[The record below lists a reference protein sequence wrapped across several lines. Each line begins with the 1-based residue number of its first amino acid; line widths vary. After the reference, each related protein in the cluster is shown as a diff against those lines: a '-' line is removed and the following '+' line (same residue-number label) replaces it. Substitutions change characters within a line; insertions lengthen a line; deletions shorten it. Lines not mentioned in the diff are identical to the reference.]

1 MNGVDRRLATLR
13 GQYVLVTG
21 GTGFIG
27 TALIRRLLS
36 EGLRVCVLSRD
47 RLRAERHFRGAV
59 TAVESMFELEPDSA
73 PRIIVNLAGKNLG
86 SQRWNAQVKQQLVAS
101 RVETT
106 RHVIDYI
113 AAAVVKPELLISG
126 SAVGYYGARGEETL
140 TEAAAPGG
148 EYQSELCRRWEATA
162 RRAEDHGVR
171 VCLSRTGVV
180 MGQRGGALSGLLPMF
195 RRGFGAVVGSGRQW
209 ISWIQME
216 DLIDILIDFMC
227 SPGLE
232 GTFNNTS
239 PEPVTNRVFART
251 LGRVLHRPVLMHVPG
266 PVLRLQ
272 MGEMAHLYLT
282 GQRVI
287 PARHQQRGYRYR
299 YPDIRSA
306 FQASL

>member
-1 MNGVDRRLATLR
+1 MSGADRRLEKLR
-13 GQYVLVTG
+13 GQHVLVTG

-36 EGLRVCVLSRD
+36 EGLRVCVLSRN
-47 RLRAERHFRGAV
+47 RLRAERHFRGGV
-59 TAVESMFELEPDSA
+59 TAVESLFGLDPDIA

-101 RVETT
+101 RVEVT

-113 AAAVVKPELLISG
+113 AAAAIKPELLISG

-148 EYQSELCRRWEATA
+148 EYQSELCRRWEAAA
-162 RRAEDHGVR
+162 RPAEDQGVR
-171 VCLSRTGVV
+171 VCVSRTGVV
-180 MGQRGGALSGLLPMF
+180 MGQGGGALSGLLPMF
-195 RRGFGAVVGSGRQW
+195 RRGLGAVVGSGRQW
-209 ISWIQME
+209 ISWIQMD
-216 DLIDILIDFMC
+216 DLIDIFIDFM
-227 SPGLE
+227 SNPVLAGA
-232 GTFNNTS
+232 FNNTS

-251 LGRVLHRPVLMHVPG
+251 LGQVLRRPVLLRVPG

-282 GQRVI
+282 GQRVM